1 MESSNFAYPSNEQE
15 NSSISAI
22 GINNSCPV
30 ECPNRKYNGVNL
42 FFGKH
47 KIHLDPFELLLF
59 ALIVLLPAGI
69 SIRDAWDGKLS
80 FKESI
85 ERISAIAFISAV
97 VRLSPTEQISNILA
111 NYSIG
116 KK

>member
-1 MESSNFAYPSNEQE
+1 MESSRHDDTFTYPVKENATSN
-15 NSSISAI
+15 
-22 GINNSCPV
+22 CPI
-30 ECPNRKYNGVNL
+30 ECPDRKCNGVNL

-59 ALIVLLPAGI
+59 TLVATLPAGI

-80 FKESI
+80 FRESI
-85 ERISAIAFISAV
+85 ERISMIAALSTVI
-97 VRLSPTEQISNILA
+97 RLSPTEQISSFLE